1 MRSVTLSSA
10 KKWPASPSGCKP
22 GLSCKHREYTS
33 VFNTPAHAPRFPSL
47 LYWQL
52 PEQFP
57 HVHLPCTQA
66 LPPKPFPK
74 LSVKLL
80 DDVAPDGPLHL
91 VAVHCHNIVKQRG
104 LKRVDFSN
112 PGRRKEVRPRSASGC
127 GTC

>member
-1 MRSVTLSSA
+1 M
-10 KKWPASPSGCKP
+10 
-22 GLSCKHREYTS
+22 
-33 VFNTPAHAPRFPSL
+33 
-47 LYWQL
+47 
-52 PEQFP
+52 
-57 HVHLPCTQA
+57 HLPCTQA

-112 PGRRKEVRPRSASGC
+112 PGRRKEVRPRSASVC
-127 GTC
+127 GTCKLL